1 MATPQFG
8 IFGPTPEQIRMA
20 EQARREQTYAQQA
33 QGMGAFGPL
42 YQISRGLSSQ
52 GINMLGQSLFPQAQS
67 PQLQQATALQQ
78 LRQKYTGVNLSDPNN
93 MMKLAQDL
101 SSVGAVDQAMA
112 VAAQAKKMIPDSPFG
127 KIDPSKYTPESIKK
141 FTEAGGKPEDISLL
155 ETIDGVIKPTPTFQ
169 QTAAGLGI
177 PVKNNLKSYTT
188 DEVRKVND
196 ELNKQA
202 MDKARASAAK
212 INFADPASKFKAISE
227 VNSNLKPY
235 AESLTNSINGIQ
247 LGMMRNSPFAQKG
260 FETTVGNIF
269 GDKVR
274 AQAEIERL
282 RNSGNLGE
290 RLTNTLSLFLTG
302 KIGEATKDD
311 QMEVLLALYEQN
323 KNQYDM
329 FAQPY
334 RSAAGDITKADE
346 IAPLAATRF
355 SLPPLPPGKQYIP
368 MSAVV
373 ANELKKNEQFKY
385 KGEVYKYNGDGTIS
399 KVKGQ

>member
-1 MATPQFG
+1 
-8 IFGPTPEQIRMA
+8 
-20 EQARREQTYAQQA
+20 
-33 QGMGAFGPL
+33 
-42 YQISRGLSSQ
+42 
-52 GINMLGQSLFPQAQS
+52 ML
-67 PQLQQATALQQ
+67 
-78 LRQKYTGVNLSDPNN
+78 
-93 MMKLAQDL
+93 
-101 SSVGAVDQAMA
+101 DQAMV
-112 VAAQAKKMIPDSPFG
+112 VAKQIKSLAPEKVSTEEQAKAAIFRISQIPVEQRTEQDINILSAA
-127 KIDPSKYTPESIKK
+127 ESALGRDKK
-141 FTEAGGKPEDISLL
+141 DA
-155 ETIDGVIKPTPTFQ
+155 IKPTPTFS

-177 PVKNNLKSYTT
+177 PVKQDLKDYTT
-188 DEVRKVND
+188 EEVRQIND
-196 ELNKQA
+196 A
-202 MDKARASAAK
+202 MKDQDIEKARASAAK

-247 LGMMRNSPFAQKG
+247 LGMMRDSPFAQKG

-269 GDKVR
+269 GNQVR

-355 SLPPLPPGKQYIP
+355 SLPTLSPGKQYIP

-373 ANELKKNEQFKY
+373 ANELKKNEQFRY